1 MFTDRLKTLID
12 EQCNGKQSVLAQKSG
27 LPKTVISSYFCRGSQ
42 PSLSQLVALSQS
54 LNCSIDYLAGLEPD
68 IEDSIFSVTPAPQL
82 SDEEKELLENFRKL
96 PSGLKIR
103 ARAYLSGMVEAL
115 PAEKLHYRESRP
127 RLSVFLQAIFGSPPG
142 LPRFNPGLPPF
153 PRLWRPLSGAAAY
166 SFYNNLLIYAIIYRY
181 YCPKNVIGCRSLF
194 VTFSV
199 SFSSPANCLF

>member
-115 PAEKLHYRESRP
+115 TPEKKKT
-127 RLSVFLQAIFGSPPG
+127 PG
-142 LPRFNPGLPPF
+142 
-153 PRLWRPLSGAAAY
+153 A
-166 SFYNNLLIYAIIYRY
+166 
-181 YCPKNVIGCRSLF
+181 
-194 VTFSV
+194 
-199 SFSSPANCLF
+199 